1 METAFTSKLPAPV
14 AAATF
19 VRPDAQPVRAAV
31 ATELAAPKAVTA
43 VTDAAAYANESSAK
57 PAPFSREIT
66 IDPQS
71 REVIFR
77 VIDVRSR
84 QVVRQVPDEA
94 LLRMRAYTR
103 AIADG
108 KTPIQAQ
115 SMSDH
120 KV

>member
-1 METAFTSKLPAPV
+1 MESGLTIQPTTNVLQTSV
-14 AAATF
+14 AAST
-19 VRPDAQPVRAAV
+19 PTQTQHAV
-31 ATELAAPKAVTA
+31 ESDL
-43 VTDAAAYANESSAK
+43 SSAK
-57 PAPFSREIT
+57 AVQATQNVAPANNNAARAEDLFRHDII

-94 LLRMRAYTR
+94 LLRLRAYAR

-108 KTPIQAQ
+108 SSPAIAEHQA
-115 SMSDH
+115 DLET
-120 KV
+120 

>member
-1 METAFTSKLPAPV
+1 MDSGLTIQPATNVLQTS
-14 AAATF
+14 
-19 VRPDAQPVRAAV
+19 
-31 ATELAAPKAVTA
+31 VTA
-43 VTDAAAYANESSAK
+43 SAPAQAQRAVESDLSSAK
-57 PAPFSREIT
+57 AVQAAQNVEPPRNEAARAEDLFRHDII

-94 LLRMRAYTR
+94 LLRLRAYAR

-108 KTPIQAQ
+108 SSVATAEHQA
-115 SMSDH
+115 DLET
-120 KV
+120 